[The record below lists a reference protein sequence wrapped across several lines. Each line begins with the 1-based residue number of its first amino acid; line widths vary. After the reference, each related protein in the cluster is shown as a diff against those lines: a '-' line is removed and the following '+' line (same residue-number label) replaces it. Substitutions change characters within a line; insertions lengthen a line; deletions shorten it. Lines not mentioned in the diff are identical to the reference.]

1 MSYTL
6 AKWALWMVAAAAI
19 GGITGWLLSGASRR
33 STELAPAA
41 DADAADS
48 TEATEATEVELL
60 NAEIGALEAE
70 LAECRASAAAALG
83 ERADVGATRDP
94 THDLAAEC
102 DEWAAKVSRQDQ
114 LISEL
119 RVRLWNSEAQL
130 ADLRAGRTDG

>member
-6 AKWALWMVAAAAI
+6 AKWALWMVAAAAV
-19 GGITGWLLSGASRR
+19 GGITGWLLRGAGRR
-33 STELAPAA
+33 STEPTHAA
-41 DADAADS
+41 VTYSAD
-48 TEATEATEVELL
+48 ATEVELL

-70 LAECRASAAAALG
+70 LAECRSSAAASLG
-83 ERADVGATRDP
+83 EITDAGA

-102 DEWAAKVSRQDQ
+102 DEWAAKVARQDQ
-114 LISEL
+114 LIAEL

>member
-19 GGITGWLLSGASRR
+19 GGITGWLLRGAGRR
-33 STELAPAA
+33 STELARAA

-48 TEATEATEVELL
+48 TGATEVELL

-83 ERADVGATRDP
+83 ERADVGPTRGP

-102 DEWAAKVSRQDQ
+102 DEWAAKVARQDQ
-114 LISEL
+114 LIAEL

>member
-6 AKWALWMVAAAAI
+6 AKWALWMVAAAAV
-19 GGITGWLLSGASRR
+19 GGITGWLLRGAGRR
-33 STELAPAA
+33 STDLAPAA
-41 DADAADS
+41 DADVSDAAD
-48 TEATEATEVELL
+48 ATEVELL

-70 LAECRASAAAALG
+70 LAECRASAASALG
-83 ERADVGATRDP
+83 EKADVGP

-102 DEWAAKVSRQDQ
+102 DEWAAKVARQDQ
-114 LISEL
+114 LIAEL